1 MTHKELHLN
10 TTLQAMDIY
19 ASKAISARAKRDPS
33 IVGLSFGEPEFGPPE
48 HLKQAIASED
58 LSLDAFL
65 DSCKRYEDA
74 RGSLALR
81 RAIAAWYRERHGL
94 VVDPDTEIMVTHGG
108 VEAITLAILCTTEP
122 GEAVA
127 VSDPTYMLYERTVRA
142 VAREAV
148 PLARPPGDSEYAEA
162 LARLGPAEHA
172 ALDRCRTLIVNSPE
186 NPSGYVA
193 SPQDWSALAG
203 LCERHGLWLIHDEVY
218 DSMDF
223 GRRHVPARAVPAL
236 ADRSIMINS
245 FSKKFGMPGMRIG
258 WMVAKPELI
267 SLAAKLH
274 DYMYL
279 GVNIQ
284 YERIALRLL
293 SDATQSP
300 AWLDTQ
306 RGMLQQRAHEALE
319 RLDARAGYAW
329 PRRPLGAMFLFP
341 DVSALATKLPDI
353 WRTKYATAGEAV
365 ANWLLEEVK
374 VAVVPGVVY
383 GKQSAN
389 HVRMVLCP
397 PAEPYQLAIQRLAE
411 ARA

>member
-1 MTHKELHLN
+1 MTHTPLHIN
-10 TTLQAMDIY
+10 TGLQAMEIY

-48 HLKQAIASED
+48 HLKQGIAAED
-58 LSLDAFL
+58 LSLEAFL
-65 DSCKRYEDA
+65 DSCKRYEDP

-81 RAIAAWYRERHGL
+81 EAIAAWYRERHGL
-94 VVDPDTEIMVTHGG
+94 AVDPQTEIMVTHGG

-148 PLARPPGDSEYAEA
+148 TLARPPGDAEYAQA
-162 LARLGPAEHA
+162 LEQLEGAQQA
-172 ALDRCRTLIVNSPE
+172 ALGRARTLIVNSPE

-193 SPQDWSALAG
+193 TPQDWDALAS

-236 ADRSIMINS
+236 ADRAIMINS

-258 WMVAKPELI
+258 WMVAPARLI
-267 SLAAKLH
+267 EQAAKLH

-293 SDATQSP
+293 ADATRAP
-300 AWLDTQ
+300 AWLEDK
-306 RGMLQQRAHEALE
+306 RRMLQQRAHAALE
-319 RLDARAGYAW
+319 CLDARAGYAW
-329 PRRPLGAMFLFP
+329 PRRPHGAMFLFP
-341 DVSALATKLPDI
+341 EVGALAARLPEAL
-353 WRTKYATAGEAV
+353 RTRYATAGEAV

-383 GKQSAN
+383 GKASAS
-389 HVRMVLCP
+389 HVRMVTCP
-397 PAEPYQLAIQRLAE
+397 PAAAYELALRRLGE

>member
-1 MTHKELHLN
+1 MTHTELHLN
-10 TTLQAMDIY
+10 TTLQAMEIY

-48 HLKQAIASED
+48 HLKPAITQED

-74 RGSLALR
+74 RGAPALR
-81 RAIAAWYRERHGL
+81 RAIAGWYRERYGMQ
-94 VVDPDTEIMVTHGG
+94 VDPETEVMVTHGG
-108 VEAITLAILCTTEP
+108 VEALTLAILCTTEP

-127 VSDPTYMLYERTVRA
+127 VSDPSYMLYERTVRA
-142 VAREAV
+142 LSREAV
-148 PLARPPGDSEYAEA
+148 PLVRPPGDSEYAEA
-162 LARLGPAEHA
+162 LARLGAAEHA
-172 ALDRCRTLIVNSPE
+172 ALARCRTLIVNSPE

-193 SPQDWSALAG
+193 SAQDWSALAG

-223 GRRHVPARAVPAL
+223 GRRHAPARSVPAL
-236 ADRSIMINS
+236 AERSIMVNS

-267 SLAAKLH
+267 ALAAKLH

-293 SDATQSP
+293 QDATRAP
-300 AWLDTQ
+300 DWLLQQ
-306 RGMLQQRAHEALE
+306 RAMLRQRAHEAVE
-319 RLDARAGYAW
+319 RLGAQGGYAW
-329 PRRPLGAMFLFP
+329 PRRPHGAMFLFP
-341 DVSALATKLPDI
+341 EVSALAAKLPAA
-353 WRTKYATAGEAV
+353 WRERYATSGEAV
-365 ANWLLEEVK
+365 ANWLLEDVK

-383 GKQSAN
+383 GRQSAG

-397 PAEPYQLAIQRLAE
+397 PAEPFQLAMRRLAE

>member
-1 MTHKELHLN
+1 MTHTPLHLN
-10 TTLQAMDIY
+10 TTLQAMEIY

-33 IVGLSFGEPEFGPPE
+33 IVGLSFGEPEFGPPA
-48 HLKQAIASED
+48 HLNGAIASED
-58 LSLDAFL
+58 LSLEAFL
-65 DSCKRYEDA
+65 DSCKRYEDP

-81 RAIAAWYRERHGL
+81 RAIAEWYRVRHGL
-94 VVDPDTEIMVTHGG
+94 AVDPDTEIMVTHGG
-108 VEAITLAILCTTEP
+108 VEAITLSILCTTEP
-122 GEAVA
+122 GDAVA

-142 VAREAV
+142 VAREAL
-148 PLARPPGDSEYAEA
+148 PLARPPGDAEYAEA
-162 LARLGPAEHA
+162 LGRLDAVQQA
-172 ALDRCRTLIVNSPE
+172 ALGRCRTLIVNSPE

-193 SPQDWSALAG
+193 TPQDWDALAT

-223 GRRHVPARAVPAL
+223 GRAHTPARAIPAL
-236 ADRSIMINS
+236 AERAIMINS

-258 WMVAKPELI
+258 WMVARRELI
-267 SLAAKLH
+267 DQAAKLH

-293 SDATQSP
+293 ADATRAP
-300 AWLDTQ
+300 AWLQDK
-306 RGMLQQRAHEALE
+306 RGMLQQRAHAALE
-319 RLDARAGYAW
+319 CLDARAGYAW
-329 PRRPLGAMFLFP
+329 PRRPHGAMFLFP
-341 DVSALATKLPDI
+341 EVSALAERLPAAL
-353 WRTKYATAGEAV
+353 RGKYATAGEAV

-383 GKQSAN
+383 GKASAN
-389 HVRMVLCP
+389 HVRMVTCP
-397 PAEPYQLAIQRLAE
+397 PAAQYELALKRLAE